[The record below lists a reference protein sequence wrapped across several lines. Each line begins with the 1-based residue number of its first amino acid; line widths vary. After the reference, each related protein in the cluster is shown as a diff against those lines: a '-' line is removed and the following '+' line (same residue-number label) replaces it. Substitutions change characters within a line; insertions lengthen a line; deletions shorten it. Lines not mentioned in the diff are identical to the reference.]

1 MVATT
6 LLLTS
11 CGPRNLPRPQFNPIP
26 DVTCKTAVGLMFDR
40 PRQPQNPSQNAP
52 ASGLTDPTGAII
64 ELECFHHVI

>member
-1 MVATT
+1 M
-6 LLLTS
+6 
-11 CGPRNLPRPQFNPIP
+11 P

-40 PRQPQNPSQNAP
+40 PRQPQNPSQTAP